1 MVRYPPECGGE
12 EEEVGWIGNSDCGCN
27 ISLISIK
34 RGLCVISAGMWSCIV
49 SFSQH
54 RPSVCRHGAIKC
66 YFVHWLNLFIIS
78 KRHAEETCPGY
89 WFLRIFLWTFGRNDW
104 LGCKNW
110 QEPLCMPFFF
120 CNRECMTRCS
130 QELYKDPL
138 TKLKPSKA
146 FAFCCL
152 FDYEKQKL
160 FMKIRQPSSNT
171 AVSWSWL

>member
-27 ISLISIK
+27 ISLISIE

-89 WFLRIFLWTFGRNDW
+89 WLLRIFLRPLVEMTDWAARIGRNHCAC
-104 LGCKNW
+104 L
-110 QEPLCMPFFF
+110 FFW
-120 CNRECMTRCS
+120 NHECMTRCS
-130 QELYKDPL
+130 QQLYKDPL

-160 FMKIRQPSSNT
+160 FMKIHQPSRDT